1 MYIFSDTFFTTRHP
15 LFPAL
20 PLLLSP
26 ALFFLC
32 TIITFYFWI
41 GLSWIVRFLLAEVAD
56 AGEVCLALKVFLFF
70 LVREAVSLRRAEEVW
85 VATGSV
91 GVHLCPE

>member
-56 AGEVCLALKVFLFF
+56 AGEVCLALKVFLFCSSSYAASPE
-70 LVREAVSLRRAEEVW
+70 LEPVELLAVELLAVD
-85 VATGSV
+85 
-91 GVHLCPE
+91 